1 MHLNFIELAQRLELA
16 RSAFEL
22 MNVVNDLFFEL
33 LQVVIGNRQTLSRVP
48 TPEEWEEIY
57 EMSKKQSLAGIA
69 FAGVERLPQEQMP
82 PGKRIRQ
89 WAVKAEKIRE
99 HNVKVSEDCRV
110 ISRFFEENGFDCVI
124 LKGQGNFAY
133 YPEWLQGLRSA
144 GDIDVWCWPKGNA
157 NDTQSKIATIREHG
171 SLRYGASAYENGL
184 REAPEHRLERK
195 NVNGNGKTTDGSDGH
210 GYNKDNKDNKDNIEL
225 ARSAFEP
232 ASATSDLNHPVR
244 SVIEFCLS
252 KKRGEYVYYHNLDF
266 PVLKATPVEVHYR
279 PTWLY
284 NPFRNRVLQRWFASQ
299 KVISNKEEVKSA
311 YAEYDGYKIPSVE
324 FNVVFQLLHLYKH
337 IFEEGIGLRQLLD
350 YYFVVQN
357 INDNDTQSEIATKT
371 KRPSDYENGSNN
383 KDNRDNKDNIILLN
397 SLNQRAEASDLNL
410 LNQRSALNS
419 EASAEVLN
427 QRGARLELFKKLGLK
442 EFAGAVMYVMREVFA
457 MPEERMLC
465 RPDEKRGRKLLEEI
479 MIGGNFGKFDERYN
493 WAETTSGSMDYRGAS
508 YAVARLRHNFQF
520 LKDYPSEVL
529 WEPVFRVYH
538 WVWRKFRLWKFE

>member
-1 MHLNFIELAQRLELA
+1 MENK
-16 RSAFEL
+16 S
-22 MNVVNDLFFEL
+22 LFFEL
-33 LQVVIGNRQTLSRVP
+33 LQVAIGNRQSLSRVP

-99 HNVKVSEDCRV
+99 HNAKVSEDCRV

-157 NDTQSKIATIREHG
+157 NDTQSEIATIREHG

-195 NVNGNGKTTDGSDGH
+195 NVNVNPLNSGT
-210 GYNKDNKDNKDNIEL
+210 IE
-225 ARSAFEP
+225 
-232 ASATSDLNHPVR
+232 HPVR
-244 SVIEFCLS
+244 AVIEFCLS

-284 NPFRNRVLQRWFASQ
+284 NPFRNRVLQKWFRQFTVHNSQ
-299 KVISNKEEVKSA
+299 FTV
-311 YAEYDGYKIPSVE
+311 YDGYKIPSVE

-350 YYFVVQN
+350 YYFVITKYGDFVRKRN
-357 INDNDTQSEIATKT
+357 ATLRNAIGDCYENDIKDNKDNQDNEMQSEIATI
-371 KRPSDYENGSNN
+371 REHGSLRYGASAY
-383 KDNRDNKDNIILLN
+383 DNVELLN
-397 SLNQRAEASDLNL
+397 ILTPSTI
-410 LNQRSALNS
+410 
-419 EASAEVLN
+419 
-427 QRGARLELFKKLGLK
+427 ELITKLGLK

-508 YAVARLRHNFQF
+508 YAFARLRHNFQF

-538 WVWRKFRLWKFE
+538 WVWRKFQLWRFE

>member
-1 MHLNFIELAQRLELA
+1 MA
-16 RSAFEL
+16 
-22 MNVVNDLFFEL
+22 
-33 LQVVIGNRQTLSRVP
+33 IGNRQTLSRVP
-48 TPEEWEEIY
+48 IPEEWEEIY

-110 ISRFFEENGFDCVI
+110 ISRFFEEKGFDCVI

-144 GDIDVWCWPKGNA
+144 GDIDVWVLPK
-157 NDTQSKIATIREHG
+157 SKIDG
-171 SLRYGASAYENGL
+171 NG
-184 REAPEHRLERK
+184 
-195 NVNGNGKTTDGSDGH
+195 NVNWN
-210 GYNKDNKDNKDNIEL
+210 YNKDNKDNETQSKIATKTKRPSDYEDENREL
-225 ARSAFEP
+225 LNSGTLEP
-232 ASATSDLNHPVR
+232 LNFMNHPVR

-284 NPFRNRVLQRWFASQ
+284 NPFKNRVLQKWFASQ

-350 YYFVVQN
+350 YYFVITKYGDFVRKRN
-357 INDNDTQSEIATKT
+357 ATL
-371 KRPSDYENGSNN
+371 RNAIGDCYENDI
-383 KDNRDNKDNIILLN
+383 KDNKDNQDNLSGII
-397 SLNQRAEASDLNL
+397 A
-410 LNQRSALNS
+410 
-419 EASAEVLN
+419 
-427 QRGARLELFKKLGLK
+427 KLGLK